1 MRWFG
6 SVNAAVLPV
15 WMVTAVHP
23 TGFKLTNYDGNLL
36 DDFSTC
42 CCSQSYTLFVV
53 DALEFDLADF
63 KRSLLGD
70 PGTLGNRGND
80 LDRSPKG

>member
-1 MRWFG
+1 M
-6 SVNAAVLPV
+6 LPCIV
-15 WMVTAVHP
+15 WICVDGNVCIQS
-23 TGFKLTNYDGNLL
+23 TGFKVTNYDGNLL

-63 KRSLLGD
+63 KRSFCWGIRA
-70 PGTLGNRGND
+70 P
-80 LDRSPKG
+80 